1 MQDNLYYAILDIV
14 DSLILA
20 SGHKHMAAFGRQLK
34 NSLYLCASAEPIGF
48 LEKLAVFGFPNISP
62 EKVRPFCEFLE
73 SALLCF
79 PDVQSEAPSPED
91 QFFAETLRQ
100 MIRASSRTES
110 LELLK
115 DSPPDTLVHDFSAHY
130 QQVCLFFPGATHCL
144 DDETHI
150 SMDLVVEANYRFAD
164 SRTNRFIQLSD
175 VWVGLLSRCFR
186 FLDKWAV
193 DRNPNVFVHNPNAQN
208 NLKTIKRLID
218 RSTDLHP
225 ALISSLEPDCVLVK
239 RAEAFDALCEL

>member
-1 MQDNLYYAILDIV
+1 MISPKFSEEGRQLSLFLEALDQPGIAIHYHMQDNLYYAILDIV

-100 MIRASSRTES
+100 MIRASWRTES

-130 QQVCLFFPGATHCL
+130 QQVCLFFPGATHCF

-150 SMDLVVEANYRFAD
+150 SWISSSRLTTD
-164 SRTNRFIQLSD
+164 SRIPGRTGSSNFQTYGWDSCRAASGSSINGPPIETRTS
-175 VWVGLLSRCFR
+175 SSTTRTR
-186 FLDKWAV
+186 
-193 DRNPNVFVHNPNAQN
+193 
-208 NLKTIKRLID
+208 KTI
-218 RSTDLHP
+218 
-225 ALISSLEPDCVLVK
+225 
-239 RAEAFDALCEL
+239 